1 MIKIAEPVER
11 GLLRKCA
18 VDLKELKVEPFTM
31 VIFGGS
37 GDLSKRKL
45 MPGLFH
51 LFDAGELAAGFS
63 ALSFGLPQKDDDAYR
78 GEMLE
83 ALRQFDSPPAEGK
96 WEGFSRNLYYL
107 PSRFDDDNGYEELCR
122 RIDRISVRD
131 QAGKTNILFYMAVP
145 PDMVPLIVGKLK
157 KFNLCKGPL
166 NARIVVEKPFGVDSG
181 SARELNRTLVDAFDE
196 CQIYR
201 IDHYLSKE
209 PVQNILFFRFA
220 NFIFEQIWNRNYVD
234 HVQIT
239 VAEDIG
245 IEHRGS
251 FYERTGVVRDI
262 VQNHMLQILG
272 LIAMEPPVGF
282 SADYVRD
289 EKTKVFNSVRIVE
302 AEEVDKYT
310 VRGQYGPGRTGGKE
324 VGGYRQEKDVAPLS
338 LQPTFFAAKFY
349 IDNMRWAGVPFF
361 LRAGKRL
368 AKRITEICIQ
378 FKQLP
383 LRLFGAPCDPNI
395 LVFTIQPDEKISL
408 KFGVKY
414 PYSVDEIYPVNMVF
428 GYRDTFQMKA
438 RPDYERLLLDCIKGD
453 LSLFVRQDSVEAM
466 WQIVDPIN
474 ARWESMPPRNFPN
487 YAAGSWGP
495 REAETLI
502 GESGRRWFTS

>member
-310 VRGQYGPGRTGGKE
+310 VRGQYGPGRTGGEE
-324 VGGYRQEKDVAPLS
+324 VAGYRQEKDVAPLS

-495 REAETLI
+495 REAEPLI